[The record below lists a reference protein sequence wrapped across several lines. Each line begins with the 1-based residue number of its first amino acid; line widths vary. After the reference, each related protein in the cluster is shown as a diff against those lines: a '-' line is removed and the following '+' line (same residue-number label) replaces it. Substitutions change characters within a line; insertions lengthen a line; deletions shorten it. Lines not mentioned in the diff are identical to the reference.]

1 MTGFARLHA
10 LLVDDDP
17 LAQVCRDLPESAC
30 REQPRNYGV
39 HVVSLSLTRV
49 GEGLADPKLVLAW
62 LLDAIGMP
70 TWALGLLVPVRESLA
85 MLPQLAI
92 AARIRRLPIRKTV
105 YVSGCV
111 VQGTAIIG
119 FGLMGWW
126 ASMFSGSVIGIAAIA
141 LIAVF
146 ALGRSLCSISFKDV
160 LGKTVAKGQRGSV
173 SGTAGTIAAVA
184 TLLLAVGYS
193 TGWIPLTVPVVAG
206 MVALGGIC
214 WLVAALVFGSIREEP
229 GATAGGVDG
238 LAAVIA
244 QVGLLRSDAGLRR
257 LIVTR
262 ALLLSSA
269 LAPPFYIAL
278 SGDSAAS
285 GLGTLGPFMVASAA
299 ASLASTY
306 VWGRL
311 ADRSSRRVLMFAA
324 MLAALANAA
333 AAFFA
338 LAMPNLLDAASLL
351 PALLFVLMV
360 AHQGVRL
367 GRSVHVVDM
376 ADSDN
381 RATYT
386 ALSNSVIGLVLLA
399 GGVFGVIAQ
408 WLGIGVVLAIFTL
421 MATLAIWAAAG
432 LDDVQAA

>member
-17 LAQVCRDLPESAC
+17 SAQVCRDLPESAC

-39 HVVSLSLTRV
+39 HVVSLSLTRI

-85 MLPQLAI
+85 MLPQLVI
-92 AARIRRLPIRKTV
+92 SARIRRLPIRKTV

-111 VQGTAIIG
+111 VQGAAIIG
-119 FGLMGWW
+119 FGLLGWW
-126 ASMFSGSVIGIAAIA
+126 EQMFSGAALGIVAIA
-141 LIAVF
+141 LIAAF

-160 LGKTVAKGQRGSV
+160 LGKTVAMGQRGSV

-184 TLLLAVGYS
+184 TLLLAVAYAA
-193 TGWIPLTVPVVAG
+193 GWIPLTASVVAG
-206 MVALGGIC
+206 MVALGGLC
-214 WLVAALVFGSIREEP
+214 WLLAALVFSSIREEP
-229 GATAGGVDG
+229 GATEGGIDG
-238 LAAVIA
+238 LAAVFA

-257 LIVTR
+257 LILTR
-262 ALLLSSA
+262 AVLLSSA
-269 LAPPFYIAL
+269 LAPPFAIAL
-278 SGDSAAS
+278 SGDGAVS
-285 GLGTLGPFMVASAA
+285 GLGTLGPFMIASAA

-311 ADRSSRRVLMFAA
+311 ADSSSRRVLILAA
-324 MLAALANAA
+324 MLAALANAV
-333 AAFFA
+333 AAFVA

-376 ADSDN
+376 AAGDN

-386 ALSNSVIGLVLLA
+386 ALSNSVIGLILLA
-399 GGVFGVIAQ
+399 GGIFGVIAQ